1 MGFCKIKD
9 VEPEDVESLIYLCI
23 PPERKD
29 DRLFIDGNM
38 KKVWA
43 SESLEKFKT
52 SQNFHVILL
61 DYLVGL
67 DG

>member
-9 VEPEDVESLIYLCI
+9 VGPEDVESLIYLCI

-29 DRLFIDGNM
+29 DKLFIDGINM

-43 SESLEKFKT
+43 SKSLKKFETPKI
-52 SQNFHVILL
+52 FM
-61 DYLVGL
+61 
-67 DG
+67 

>member
-52 SQNFHVILL
+52 PKIFM
-61 DYLVGL
+61 
-67 DG
+67 